1 MSLPQV
7 LSVGLILIAV
17 LLLVWG
23 RLRYDLVAALAL
35 VAGVAV
41 GVVPVADAFSGF
53 SDQIVVTVGS
63 ALVVSAGLMRSG
75 VVDWVV
81 RPLRP
86 LMRGPVMEV
95 FVLTALVTA
104 ASGFVKNIAALAM
117 LMPVALQVARR
128 SGRSPG
134 DLLMPMSFGAL
145 LGGLVT
151 LIGTS
156 PNIIVSRVRGEIT
169 GTPFAMFDFAPVGVV
184 LAVAGAAFLA
194 VGWRLLPRR
203 GGPAG
208 AAGEAFAVDDYT
220 FETRVPPGSPIV
232 DRTVAELEAM
242 ADGEAA
248 VVAIVRERFRR
259 YVPAGHWW
267 IFADDVLVIQGD
279 ATVLRTVIAEAGL
292 ELVGDRGPPG
302 EPVGGREVAVVEA
315 VVAPGSTLVGQSAEQ
330 VALRERVGLNLLG
343 MSRRGARIRQRLRR
357 LRFQPGDLLVLQGPA
372 DSMTAA
378 LAEIGCLPL
387 AERNL
392 PLGRKRRLFVP
403 LAILALAVTAVS
415 FQVVPVQV
423 GFFAAAVGM
432 ILTGA
437 LTADDAYRAVDWPVL
452 ILLACLI
459 PVSESLQRTGA
470 TDLIADQ
477 LAAAT
482 ASLPPVGS
490 LGLVLVAAMAVTPFL
505 NNAATVLVMAP
516 IGAGL
521 AGRLG
526 LSADP
531 FLMAV
536 AVGAACDFLTPIGHQ
551 CNTLVMGPGGYRFG
565 DYWRLGLPLSVLV
578 ALMGTAAIAFVWPLA
593 P

>member
-1 MSLPQV
+1 
-7 LSVGLILIAV
+7 
-17 LLLVWG
+17 
-23 RLRYDLVAALAL
+23 VAALSL
-35 VAGVAV
+35 VG
-41 GVVPVADAFSGF
+41 GVVLGIVPFADAFAGF
-53 SDQIVVTVGS
+53 SDQIVVTVAS

-75 VVDWVV
+75 VVDWAV
-81 RPLRP
+81 RPIRP

-156 PNIIVSRVRGEIT
+156 PNIIVSRVRAEIV
-169 GTPFAMFDFAPVGVV
+169 GTPFAMFDFAPVGIA
-184 LAVAGAAFLA
+184 LAVAGTAFLA

-203 GGPAG
+203 RRARSG
-208 AAGEAFAVDDYT
+208 AGEAFAIDDYT
-220 FETRVPPGSPIV
+220 FETKVPAGSPFV
-232 DRTVAELEAM
+232 NRTVAELEAM
-242 ADGEAA
+242 AEGEAS
-248 VVAIVRERFRR
+248 VVAIVRERYRR

-279 ATVLRTVIAEAGL
+279 ATVLRTMIAEAGL
-292 ELVGDRGPPG
+292 ELVGDRRPPG
-302 EPVGGREVAVVEA
+302 EGVGGREVAVVEA
-315 VVAPGSTLVGQSAEQ
+315 VVTPGSTLVGQSAEQ
-330 VALRERVGLNLLG
+330 LALRERIGLNLLG

-372 DSMTAA
+372 DTLSGT

-403 LAILALAVTAVS
+403 LAILAVAVAAVS

-423 GFFAAAVGM
+423 GFFAAAVAM

-437 LTADDAYRAVDWPVL
+437 LTPDDAYRAVDWPVL

-459 PVSESLQRTGA
+459 PVSESLQRTGV
-470 TDLIADQ
+470 TDLIAEW
-477 LAAAT
+477 LAAGT
-482 ASLPPVGS
+482 ASIPPTAA

-521 AGRLG
+521 ATRLG

-578 ALMGTAAIAFVWPLA
+578 AVLGTVMIAIVWPLA